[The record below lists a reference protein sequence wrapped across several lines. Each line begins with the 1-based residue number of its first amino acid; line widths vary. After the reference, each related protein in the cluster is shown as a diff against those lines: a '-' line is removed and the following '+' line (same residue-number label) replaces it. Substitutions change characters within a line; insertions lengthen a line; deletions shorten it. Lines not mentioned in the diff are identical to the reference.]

1 MVEQECGPTR
11 DPPQPASIDMGLHIG
26 NGVSLDA
33 ADDAGD
39 VPHRRNVRVSDVP
52 CDGRTAPE
60 RGTYSRPNT
69 RTGLRP
75 SFASMH
81 KGVQN
86 TVPKHRS
93 PQGRART
100 RARRHRSDFPPL
112 RTLTQTMLEVYT
124 QAFTRC
130 SSILALRMC
139 SWMHEGTILHV
150 DESTTP
156 FLVRRSRS
164 KRHARHVRMHAF
176 AC

>member
-1 MVEQECGPTR
+1 MR
-11 DPPQPASIDMGLHIG
+11 
-26 NGVSLDA
+26 
-33 ADDAGD
+33 
-39 VPHRRNVRVSDVP
+39 
-52 CDGRTAPE
+52 
-60 RGTYSRPNT
+60 
-69 RTGLRP
+69 
-75 SFASMH
+75 

-86 TVPKHRS
+86 TVSVH
-93 PQGRART
+93 RT
-100 RARRHRSDFPPL
+100 RKVRLEHGRVETVQTLPPL